1 MTSSLQSRVEKFD
14 QTVTNVDAWARG
26 DANTSVDFGG
36 GPVRSPAKLIAD
48 LDKSVNESVNA
59 ALNPDIQPVPESL
72 DGTETWSF
80 KKAGAW
86 ARARLSDI
94 ANFVLSVFT
103 LTVGTATGIIGR
115 TILAELLDLP
125 VSVKRFGAKGN
136 GVRLLDGAVSAG
148 SKAFTSASAS
158 FTASDV
164 GKAIS
169 VVGAGTGGAVLRT
182 TISAF
187 VSPTAVTLT
196 AAASTAVTGAV
207 ATYGADDTTAVQNA
221 VNYCAQ
227 PKRTLKLY
235 FPSSIYYLGAEIV
248 SLAPLLVSVV
258 DPSPKNVGEADIGG
272 GSWLFFAH
280 SGKGFSALTT
290 NGNYKGVTFRNIG
303 TFRDQPPPASSWA
316 PYDHDFDFYSDG
328 ADDVTYDNVLTA
340 NPTRAF
346 CVNRTNNGRATF
358 NVRGDPFKVGISVDR
373 MYDVARFDVHFWSF
387 WKDDPNLLAYKH
399 ANLIGILLAKTD
411 NAMMGRI
418 FVIHALSALK
428 VTQSASGTVTK
439 LSVDQMDAD
448 ICANAI
454 TFDSSVNSSSAS
466 IGVLKFQSAT
476 PSIPGSRMIY
486 VQGTGVQLNIGFAN
500 GVQMGRE
507 GLRVEGANN
516 IVRVNEFRCQIY
528 DTDGANVPAVYCAS
542 GVGNKVFIGG
552 YPDIGAAGGT
562 GGKYGG
568 GGYISVDDWR
578 AWTATPSTSSGVLGT
593 VGAVS
598 GLYKMLNNTVKA
610 EFDVGITTNG
620 TGAGAVLLNYPYGS
634 PSANF
639 IGIGKE
645 KNLNGKA
652 VLVDAGQGT
661 GNIQLRFYDNSYPGA
676 DGCRLVGNVEYSI
689 SI

>member
-14 QTVTNVDAWARG
+14 KIVTDADAWARG

-36 GPVRSPAKLIAD
+36 GPVRSPAKLISD
-48 LDKSVNESVNA
+48 LDRSVNESVNA
-59 ALNPDIQPVPESL
+59 ALNPDIQPVPASL

-80 KKAGAW
+80 KKSGAW
-86 ARARLSDI
+86 ARARLADI

-103 LTVGTATGIIGR
+103 LTVGAATGIIGR

-136 GVRLLDGAVSAG
+136 AVRLLDGAMSAG
-148 SKAFTSASAS
+148 SKAFTSLSAS
-158 FTASDV
+158 FSTSDV

-169 VVGAGTGGAVLRT
+169 VVGAGAAGAVLRT

-196 AAASTAVTGAV
+196 DAAATAVTGAV

-221 VNYCAQ
+221 VNHCAQ
-227 PKRTLKLY
+227 TKRTLKLY
-235 FPSSIYYLGAEIV
+235 FPSSVYYLGAEITT
-248 SLAPLLVSVV
+248 LAPLLVSGI
-258 DPSPKNVGEADIGG
+258 DPSPKNVGETDIGG

-290 NGNYKGVTFRNIG
+290 NGGYKGVTFRNIG
-303 TFRDQPPPASSWA
+303 TFRDQPPVVAGWA

-328 ADDVTYDNVLTA
+328 VDDITYDNVLVL

-346 CVNRTNNGRATF
+346 RVNRTNNGRATF
-358 NVRGDPFKVGISVDR
+358 NVRGDPFKIGISIDR
-373 MYDVARFDVHFWSF
+373 MYDVSRFDVHFWSF
-387 WKDDPNLLAYKH
+387 WKDDPILWAYKRANLLGLQLYRV
-399 ANLIGILLAKTD
+399 D

-418 FVIHALSALK
+418 FVINALAAIK
-428 VTQSASGTVTK
+428 VSQSAYGTVAK
-439 LSVDQMDAD
+439 LSVDQLDAD
-448 ICANAI
+448 L
-454 TFDSSVNSSSAS
+454 SVNALLFDTSVNGSTAS
-466 IGVLKFQSAT
+466 VDILKFQSST
-476 PSIPGSRMIY
+476 PSIAGSRMIY
-486 VQGTGVQLNIGFAN
+486 VQGSGVQLVVGYAN

-516 IVRVNEFRCQIY
+516 VVKIKEFRCQIY
-528 DTDGANVPAVYCAS
+528 DTDVANVPAVYCAS
-542 GVGNKVFIGG
+542 GNKVFIGG
-552 YPDIGAAGGT
+552 FPDIGAPGGT

-568 GGYISVDDWR
+568 AGYISVDDWR
-578 AWTATPSTSSGVLGT
+578 AWTATPTPVSGAFTT
-593 VGAVS
+593 VGAMT
-598 GLYKMLNNTVKA
+598 GQYKLVNNTVKA
-610 EFDVGITTNG
+610 EFDFGITTNG
-620 TGAGAVLLNYPYGS
+620 TAAGAILLTYPYGS

-661 GNIQLRFYDNSYPGA
+661 GNMQIRFFDNTYPGA
-676 DGCRLVGNVEYSI
+676 DGCRLVGSAEYSI